1 MSIASA
7 IDALVPIFGDRLAT
21 SDALREQHG
30 TNESHF
36 ALALPDAVAF
46 PETTQEVSDLMRL
59 CNTHNCPVV
68 AFGTGTSLEGHH
80 LAVQGGISLDMSRM
94 NKVLQVNAEDL
105 DVVIQPG
112 LTREEL
118 NVDLR
123 ATGLYFPIDPG
134 ANASL
139 GGMAATRASGTTAV
153 KFGTMKD
160 NVLALEVVLADG
172 RVIRTGSRARK
183 TSAGYDLTRL
193 IVGSEGTLGII
204 TELTLRLQGQPEAVS
219 AATCRFASVEDAVNC
234 VITTIQTGIPMA
246 RIELVDEMMVRGF
259 NLHMNK
265 NLPEAPHLFLEFQG
279 SPASVAEQAETF
291 GAIAEDFGG
300 NGFNWTD
307 RAEERNELWKM
318 RHNGHYANNALDPGK
333 KTLATDVCVPIS
345 QLAEAVTTA
354 QKRSREL
361 GITCTILGHVGDGN
375 FHCGCRV
382 DPADTEELA
391 RVTGFAE
398 ELADMALRLNG
409 TVTGEHGIG
418 LGKMKYMQKEHGP
431 DALDAMRA
439 IKVALDPKNIL
450 NPGKILPATNHH
462 GDTNA
467 ACNQ

>member
-7 IDALVPIFGDRLAT
+7 IDALRPLFGNRLAT
-21 SDALREQHG
+21 SEALLEQHG

-36 ALALPDAVAF
+36 ALALPDAVVF
-46 PETTQEVSDLMRL
+46 PESTQEVSDLMRI
-59 CNTHNCPVV
+59 CNQHCCPVV

-80 LAVQGGISLDMSRM
+80 LPVQGGISLDMSRM
-94 NKVLQVNAEDL
+94 NRVLRINAEDM

-123 ATGLYFPIDPG
+123 ATGLYFPVDPG

-183 TSAGYDLTRL
+183 SSAGYDLTRL
-193 IVGSEGTLGII
+193 MVGSEGTLGII

-219 AATCRFASVEDAVNC
+219 AATCRFPSIEDAVNC

-259 NLHMNK
+259 NLYMK
-265 NLPEAPHLFLEFQG
+265 KDLPEAPHLFVEFQG
-279 SPASVAEQAETF
+279 SAAGVAEQSANF

-300 NGFNWTD
+300 SGFTW
-307 RAEERNELWKM
+307 AEKPEDRNELWRM
-318 RHNGHYANNALDPGK
+318 RHGGHYANNALQPGK

-354 QKRSREL
+354 QRRSREL
-361 GITCTILGHVGDGN
+361 DITCTIVGHVGDGN

-382 DPADTEELA
+382 DPANAEEVA
-391 RVTGFAE
+391 RITRFAG
-398 ELADMALRLNG
+398 ELADMALRLGG

-418 LGKMKYMQKEHGP
+418 LGKMKYMGKEHSP
-431 DALDAMRA
+431 DTLDAMRA
-439 IKVALDPKNIL
+439 IKAALDPNNIL
-450 NPGKILPATNHH
+450 NPGKILPPPHPD
-462 GDTNA
+462 GDANA
-467 ACNQ
+467 AQ